1 MILLNSNL
9 TNDYTNKN
17 KALTTDTNI
26 IFSKDL
32 PAGTYLIVGEAQLM
46 DTSVGRYDLYV
57 EGNGTSIGDTFPNN
71 YSYPCACVM
80 LVLSFTE
87 QKTIQLKIW
96 QTTTSTLNNARL
108 LTLRLK

>member
-1 MILLNSNL
+1 MIWLNSNL
-9 TNDYTNKN
+9 TNDYTQNKT
-17 KALTTDTNI
+17 LTTGTNI

-32 PAGTYLIVGEAQLM
+32 SAGTYLIVGEAQLVG
-46 DTSVGRYDLYV
+46 TINGRYDLYV
-57 EGNGTSIGDTFPNN
+57 EGNGTSTGDTFPND
-71 YSYPCACVM
+71 YSYPCACAM

-96 QTTTSTLNNARL
+96 QTAASTLNNARL